1 VGISRKL
8 VVRVASAAALASLLA
23 ACDKCGDFVPPI
35 RFQADQADLLQ
46 VCRDEAPKKF

>member
-1 VGISRKL
+1 MGIGRKL
-8 VVRVASAAALASLLA
+8 VVRIVGAAVLASLLA

-35 RFQADQADLLQ
+35 RFQADVADLMQ